1 MKRILCILLA
11 VGMTVV
17 FSGCSGG
24 EEETS
29 SEVSSAVTVE
39 PSLPAP
45 EPEPEPVYEAR
56 IVNVDQGSFANIR
69 EKPDI
74 SSAVIGRA
82 LPDETFTP
90 KDEGPYDEWQ
100 AIEFNGTTGYVHKD
114 YITLIEVTQDAA

>member
-39 PSLPAP
+39 PSLPEP

-74 SSAVIGRA
+74 SSAVIGTRRSRQRMRA
-82 LPDETFTP
+82 PMTNGRRLNLT
-90 KDEGPYDEWQ
+90 GQQ
-100 AIEFNGTTGYVHKD
+100 AMSTR
-114 YITLIEVTQDAA
+114 ITSR